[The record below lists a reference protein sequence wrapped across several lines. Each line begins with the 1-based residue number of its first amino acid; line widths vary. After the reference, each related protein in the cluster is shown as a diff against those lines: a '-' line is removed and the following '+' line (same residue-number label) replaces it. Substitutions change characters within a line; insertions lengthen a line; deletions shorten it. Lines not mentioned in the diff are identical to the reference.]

1 MPAKGFLTLVQKKL
15 LQQALRDSD
24 CPHFRE
30 HVLMLLLQND
40 GKTYEQIADFIGCS
54 YRTVAYW
61 CVHGNPDDLDS
72 LRDKREQ
79 GNYRKV
85 TEDYIQLLI
94 NLINTAPKSLG
105 YEFDRWTGERLALH
119 LNQATGIHLSGTQ
132 VRRILKQKK
141 VHLSIGKS

>member
-1 MPAKGFLTLVQKKL
+1 MPAKDFLTLVQKKV

-85 TEDYIQLLI
+85 TENYLQLLMDVI
-94 NLINTAPKSLG
+94 DKEPRSLG
-105 YEFDRWTGERLALH
+105 YDFDHWTGERLAIH
-119 LNQATGIHLSGTQ
+119 LAQKTGIQLSGTQ
-132 VRRILKQKK
+132 LRRILKQKK
-141 VHLSIGKS
+141 STYL